1 VALLADGGIAQ
12 CLGERPMTWLV
23 DDDAPADA
31 VALAV
36 PTRQPDDGVLVA
48 TRAGAVWRGVRAV
61 SAERGFDWSEL
72 AAGVG
77 AAATALSCAALA
89 DGFALATADGTLR
102 VTGCQHMSPIVIP
115 DAQQRAIDGLAGPFP
130 GRGDGPRRTLVG
142 SADGR
147 LTVVEHP

>member
-1 VALLADGGIAQ
+1 
-12 CLGERPMTWLV
+12 MTMTSS
-23 DDDAPADA
+23 PSR
-31 VALAV
+31 
-36 PTRQPDDGVLVA
+36 TQVL
-48 TRAGAVWRGVRAV
+48 RKQGLIE
-61 SAERGFDWSEL
+61 S
-72 AAGVG
+72 
-77 AAATALSCAALA
+77 
-89 DGFALATADGTLR
+89 GFALATADGTLR